1 MTLATLVIAGDA
13 DSTGNGSNGAFGNG
27 SGSGAEAVATE
38 AAEPPERRAA
48 PPPSVA
54 GFGGAGGVTGSTEG
68 GGTVADFVAAAFGLR
83 GLSQRSQRI
92 PRVIAAPHMKHFE
105 AIGRRL
111 NLRSYARFSC
121 CRNVIGFAAVWR
133 GSMKQIVVIG
143 AGTMGNGIAHTAA
156 ASGFDVTLI
165 DVGEVFL
172 ERGMATIS
180 KNLKRGVDKGK
191 MTAED
196 KQQVL
201 DRIRATSNIAA
212 AAGADIVIE
221 AIIENLAAKTQLF
234 AQLDALTGA
243 DCILASNTS
252 SISITKIAAAT
263 KRPDKVI
270 GMHFMNPVPVMTLVE
285 VIRGIATSDETYAR
299 VAELSKQMGKTAI
312 EVNDYPGF
320 ISNRVLMP
328 MINEAIFALF
338 EGVATAESIDGV
350 MKLGMNHPMGP
361 LTLADF
367 IGLDVCLAIL
377 RVLEEGFGDPKYR
390 PCPLLVKMVDAGWLG
405 RKSERG
411 FYDYR
416 KT

>member
-1 MTLATLVIAGDA
+1 
-13 DSTGNGSNGAFGNG
+13 
-27 SGSGAEAVATE
+27 
-38 AAEPPERRAA
+38 
-48 PPPSVA
+48 
-54 GFGGAGGVTGSTEG
+54 
-68 GGTVADFVAAAFGLR
+68 
-83 GLSQRSQRI
+83 
-92 PRVIAAPHMKHFE
+92 
-105 AIGRRL
+105 
-111 NLRSYARFSC
+111 
-121 CRNVIGFAAVWR
+121 
-133 GSMKQIVVIG
+133 MKQIVVIG

-165 DVGEVFL
+165 DVAEAFL
-172 ERGMATIS
+172 ERGMSTIAT
-180 KNLKRGVDKGK
+180 NLQRGVDKGK

-201 DRIRATSNIAA
+201 GRIRPTSDVSAA
-212 AAGADIVIE
+212 ANADIVIE

-234 AQLDALTGA
+234 ARLDSLTGA

-263 KRPDKVI
+263 RRPDKVI

-285 VIRGIATSDETYAR
+285 VIRGIATSDETYGR
-299 VAELSKQMGKTAI
+299 VAELSARMGKTAI

-338 EGVATAESIDGV
+338 EGVATPESIDGV

-405 RKSERG
+405 RKSGRG

-416 KT
+416 KP

>member
-1 MTLATLVIAGDA
+1 
-13 DSTGNGSNGAFGNG
+13 
-27 SGSGAEAVATE
+27 
-38 AAEPPERRAA
+38 
-48 PPPSVA
+48 
-54 GFGGAGGVTGSTEG
+54 
-68 GGTVADFVAAAFGLR
+68 
-83 GLSQRSQRI
+83 
-92 PRVIAAPHMKHFE
+92 
-105 AIGRRL
+105 
-111 NLRSYARFSC
+111 
-121 CRNVIGFAAVWR
+121 
-133 GSMKQIVVIG
+133 MKQIVVIG

-165 DVGEVFL
+165 DVAEAFL

-180 KNLKRGVDKGK
+180 SNLQRGVDKGK
-191 MTAED
+191 LTFEE
-196 KQQVL
+196 KQKVL
-201 DRIRATSNIAA
+201 GRIRATSDVASAA
-212 AAGADIVIE
+212 NADIVIE

-234 AQLDALTGA
+234 QQLDAITRP

-285 VIRGIATSDETYAR
+285 VIRGIATSDETYGR
-299 VAELSKQMGKTAI
+299 VEALSKQMGKTAI

-405 RKSERG
+405 RKSGRG

-416 KT
+416 KS